1 MHQYS
6 RADGSIQSAPNHR
19 LDDGSAPVESIH
31 PVLHT
36 ALANLDVQLED
47 ELARYR
53 RQRISGRSTPAKRRT
68 ASPVPEQVS
77 LPSTAS
83 PAVPQARS
91 TPAVAEPSA
100 WDDPA
105 PSLAIATA
113 SERALTPEPPTLSDD
128 LFTPES
134 RQNALVRTAPEL
146 DDYLESSEELLRSLA
161 AEEAQVQAERG
172 FMQSLLTPLGVGSML
187 LLLLSSA
194 LFGYVVMNPTGISRL
209 FASDKSNSAST
220 SQTPNDTPQLDG
232 STIAPQPNLAAQEF
246 KDLNLST
253 LSTLNPGKASPAAMP
268 SPRPSV
274 APASRPVPPAPTT
287 SAPATSSAP
296 QLAPPEPVAPAPA
309 PVSSYSTRSAAP
321 APSYPTRSA
330 APVPPAPRVTAAP
343 APVER
348 SVAVPR
354 SLPPAAPTTS
364 AAPRS
369 APPGGYPVKVEI
381 PFDGDNTLGVV
392 QKVVPDAYVRSASDG
407 RAVIQGGAFG
417 TPAEAEARAAE
428 LRKQGISAEVK
439 QR

>member
-6 RADGSIQSAPNHR
+6 RADGSTQSAPNQR
-19 LDDGSAPVESIH
+19 LDDGSASVESIH

-68 ASPVPEQVS
+68 ASPLPEQVS

-83 PAVPQARS
+83 PPAPQARS
-91 TPAVAEPSA
+91 TPAAAEPSA

-113 SERALTPEPPTLSDD
+113 SDRALTPEPPTLSDD
-128 LFTPES
+128 LFMPEL

-209 FASDKSNSAST
+209 FASNQSNSAST
-220 SQTPNDTPQLDG
+220 SQPSTDTPPMEG
-232 STIAPQPNLAAQEF
+232 PAIAPQPNLAAQEF
-246 KDLNLST
+246 KDLNLNT

-268 SPRPSV
+268 SPRSSV
-274 APASRPVPPAPTT
+274 APVSRPVPPAPTT

-309 PVSSYSTRSAAP
+309 PSYSTRSAAP
-321 APSYPTRSA
+321 PPSYPARSA

-343 APVER
+343 VPVER

-354 SLPPAAPTTS
+354 ALPPAAAPT

-381 PFDGDNTLGVV
+381 PFDGDNTLGAV